1 MLGRNLSI
9 FSWSSYVQFAN
20 VWKTD
25 DTHDD
30 EWRRPWRPSISCDNC
45 IKVTHCTR
53 IMWDYLISNLFC
65 NIFGHVSLPT
75 YSARR
80 SLTSRLSL
88 IPPLLLDRSSQL
100 LTITCLLLNSYR
112 LKFIINPNQ
121 TSYETVAG
129 RFANVPRS
137 AYRPD
142 RQRVKSARQRQFAN
156 AYMSVHHE
164 TINH

>member
-53 IMWDYLISNLFC
+53 IMWDYLISSLFC

-80 SLTSRLSL
+80 SLTTRLSL
-88 IPPLLLDRSSQL
+88 IHPLLLDRYSQL
-100 LTITCLLLNSYR
+100 LTITCLLLTRGGYSPIWGQYR
-112 LKFIINPNQ
+112 
-121 TSYETVAG
+121 Y
-129 RFANVPRS
+129 VP
-137 AYRPD
+137 P
-142 RQRVKSARQRQFAN
+142 QRVWFFEPFWSENGYRFWTFWSEIGYGYRGN
-156 AYMSVHHE
+156 V
-164 TINH
+164 I